1 MQPENIVLT
10 ERGGQTVKII
20 DFGTAMQ
27 LRKGEKVENNYNFVF
42 CEWQIDKKNL
52 ILYNFLLSKVQAMVG
67 TAEFVAPEV
76 GLSLSLSL
84 FVTIILQ
91 NMIFH
96 SIFHKNI
103 VLSLIILLNIV
114 CFFTRLLF
122 TKYGIILIFLNN
134 CFHFVSFFLKQ
145 IEKKHIL
152 LQTWSMLH
160 FCKSMWSYCLLIFA
174 KTFFTIA
181 SELLSWSCI
190 LKLSNVY
197 RLSCLS
203 NDGNLTKVKL

>member
-145 IEKKHIL
+145 IEKSTYFYKHD
-152 LQTWSMLH
+152 Q
-160 FCKSMWSYCLLIFA
+160 CYIFA
-174 KTFFTIA
+174 NLCEVIVY
-181 SELLSWSCI
+181 SYLQRPSSQLL
-190 LKLSNVY
+190 LKSFLEVVSLN
-197 RLSCLS
+197 
-203 NDGNLTKVKL
+203 